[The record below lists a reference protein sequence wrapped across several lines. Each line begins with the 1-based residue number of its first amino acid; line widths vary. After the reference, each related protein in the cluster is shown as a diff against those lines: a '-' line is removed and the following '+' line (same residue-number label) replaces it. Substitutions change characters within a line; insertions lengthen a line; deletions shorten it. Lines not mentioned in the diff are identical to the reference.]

1 MLQDG
6 LHVPRAALPELSV
19 RLGFRTLDADRQE
32 DSDVAVLE
40 RYASFINFP
49 NLPKRFPWCRL
60 HLHWQE
66 RRHYGAN
73 QQL

>member
-32 DSDVAVLE
+32 DSDVCGV
-40 RYASFINFP
+40 RKVCISHQFP
-49 NLPKRFPWCRL
+49 KL
-60 HLHWQE
+60 
-66 RRHYGAN
+66 A
-73 QQL
+73 